1 MKRKKLDKNQKP
13 IKDIEEICEDSVV
26 KMCLNQ
32 GLKVWWL
39 EKDPDR
45 DNTFEVTMINPRNYK
60 K

>member
-13 IKDIEEICEDSVV
+13 VKDIEEAYEDSIMKMLLRNGV
-26 KMCLNQ
+26 KVL
-32 GLKVWWL
+32 WL

-45 DNTFEVTMINPRNYK
+45 VDTFEVSMIDPRNYK